1 MSAATAMLARPLR
14 LAPLTNAAVAVAA
27 GGAALAVA
35 GTGEPLRAAALVLM
49 LVAAA
54 EDLRSRRI
62 PNALVAP
69 AIVLALLGAGALG
82 GAIGAALL
90 IALPFY
96 LIALVAPGAMGMGD
110 VKLALPAG
118 ALAGFA
124 GLQDLIMAI
133 AIIGALLA
141 LLAFARGGR
150 RATLAYGPAIAIGAL
165 IVAL

>member
-14 LAPLTNAAVAVAA
+14 LTPLTNAAVAAAA

-35 GTGEPLRAAALVLM
+35 GTGEPLRAAALVLI

-69 AIVLALLGAGALG
+69 AIVLALLGADALG
-82 GAIGAALL
+82 GAIGAALV

-133 AIIGALLA
+133 ALLGALLA
-141 LLAFARGGR
+141 LVAFARGGR
-150 RATLAYGPAIAIGAL
+150 RATLAYGPAIAVAAL

>member
-1 MSAATAMLARPLR
+1 MSAATAMLARPLG
-14 LAPLTNAAVAVAA
+14 LTPLTNAAVAAAA

-69 AIVLALLGAGALG
+69 AIVLALLGADALG

-133 AIIGALLA
+133 ALLGALLA

>member
-1 MSAATAMLARPLR
+1 MSAATSMLARPLR
-14 LAPLTNAAVAVAA
+14 LAPLTNAAVAAAA
-27 GGAALAVA
+27 GGAALAAGVA
-35 GTGEPLRAAALVLM
+35 GDPLRAAALVLV

-69 AIVLALLGAGALG
+69 AIVLALLGADALG
-82 GAIGAALL
+82 ASIGAALVV
-90 IALPFY
+90 ALPFY

-124 GLQDLIMAI
+124 GLQDLILAI
-133 AIIGALLA
+133 ALLGALLA
-141 LLAFARGGR
+141 LVAFARGGR
-150 RATLAYGPAIAIGAL
+150 KATLAYGPAIAIGAL